1 MSPNDDSLP
10 LLNTQPDLQNTRSD
24 ASFPT
29 LPSVAS
35 SAEFA
40 LISIDLV
47 KDAPPKTLGRYQL
60 LRELGAGGMGTVY
73 LAMDSVLKRTVALKT
88 PKFPNEDR
96 KKIAIERFYREARA
110 VARLSHPWIA
120 MVFDV
125 GEVDG
130 QHYLSMEFVAGK
142 PLDTLI
148 SEKRYTN
155 PAEVIQLVRQIAL
168 AMYHAHESGVVHRDL
183 KPGNIMIAA
192 DGTPRVMDFGLS
204 RIDDDAETRVTRDGQ
219 LIGSPA
225 YMSPEQIEGI
235 AVDNRSDIYSLGV
248 VLYELLAGS
257 RPFQGSL
264 TKVLTCISKS
274 DFIRLPDMR
283 PDVSPRL
290 ADICHRMMASD
301 KDQRFQSMQAVAEAL
316 EKSEAADSDIQHPVD
331 PVEKPP
337 ESPRRSAGKVSGSR
351 SADVSNRPQTAKKR
365 SKGDSDNAIQHHSV
379 AQVPVQGHA
388 SGKRPVAAE
397 KANRRDYRN
406 PVKEEKVGKKNH
418 DERNGRHSLSAFL
431 AEFPDDVNSGMPPAS
446 KEPAANAPKSSAFR
460 QKRIWILILSGLGG
474 ITTVI
479 VTVLFLKGPGPD
491 LEKTG
496 ADTEAVIQEHPR
508 IDPGLPKTK
517 AVLAAP
523 SKSVK
528 GESFSL
534 DSIDTPDSAQ
544 R

>member
-1 MSPNDDSLP
+1 MSPSDDSLP

-24 ASFPT
+24 TSFPT

-73 LAMDSVLKRTVALKT
+73 LAMDSVLKRTVALKI

-96 KKIAIERFYREARA
+96 KKVAIERFYREARA

-130 QHYLSMEFVAGK
+130 QHYLSMEFIAGK

-183 KPGNIMIAA
+183 KPGNIMIAT

-264 TKVLTCISKS
+264 TRVLTCISKS

-290 ADICHRMMASD
+290 ANICHRMMAPD

-316 EKSEAADSDIQHPVD
+316 EKSTEVDSGIQRPGD
-331 PVEKPP
+331 PVQKPP
-337 ESPRRSAGKVSGSR
+337 ESPRRSGSTAIGNR

-365 SKGDSDNAIQHHSV
+365 SRQDSDNAIQHDSV
-379 AQVPVQGHA
+379 TQVPVEENA

-397 KANRRDYRN
+397 KAFCRDYEN
-406 PVKEEKVGKKNH
+406 PLKEGKFGR
-418 DERNGRHSLSAFL
+418 ERRVERARKLSLTACL
-431 AEFPDDVNSGMPPAS
+431 AEMPDHGMQSAR
-446 KEPAANAPKSSAFR
+446 KEPATKTTKSSAFR
-460 QKRIWILILSGLGG
+460 QKRTRILVLSGLGG
-474 ITTVI
+474 ITTVV
-479 VTVLFLKGPGPD
+479 VTVLFLKGPVPD
-491 LEKTG
+491 LETTG
-496 ADTEAVIQEHPR
+496 ADTEAVIQVHPR

-517 AVLAAP
+517 AVFTAP

-534 DSIDTPDSAQ
+534 DSIDAPDSAQ